1 MKKNKFFSIILCF
14 LFISLVLLS
23 SLSPKR
29 AYAVE
34 KEDDKDKVYCPLCI
48 HRDDDDPLYKKE
60 RQFYQKIHII
70 KAVYGNSIDEV
81 ALAASVLHRYS
92 GPDVAYEKEYD
103 EDFDE
108 NNYKNTWTNILN
120 IRSASEGIGL
130 TPEEDARVKANDK
143 IALLTTAAIVMIDS
157 NHGRS
162 YSDVCFK
169 DALAGDKLVNNDGN
183 SGILGEFVN
192 AMVCGNAQVSNLVN
206 PLEYISNFFDGDNI
220 IVAKES
226 AKNRFVNTEKV
237 CKDGFVGG
245 LYSGVSKIKDEDRKK
260 AVKQMY
266 AQQIIDLANYY
277 KRLYG
282 SGIEEYG
289 DSCSAN
295 IAGTT
300 GAFASWR
307 QMDPKWKDIS
317 LGGSSSVGRAG
328 CLVTSISMQIARSGT
343 KIGSLPSG
351 YSEFNPGAFVTSSNE
366 HDGFAGG
373 GNYAWTGFQTI
384 APNWGVGDF
393 VSLGVS
399 SNDKLAEAVSRE
411 LSSGFGSEQY
421 QKFLVLQIHHATSS
435 QHWVAVNG
443 VENGVVTIFDPAR
456 DGTTLDA
463 NYDNWVV
470 DGYRVMYAKDV
481 PNGQVG
487 STNNNECS
495 GDAGSGEIQIPS
507 EYGNGGYTVTEIDR
521 ISWDKTA
528 DLYPIYERWL
538 AAGGQYDDGIAVL
551 DGRYLIACTS
561 TFGTTGDNVD
571 FYLENGTVIHT
582 IVFDEKSQEVVPWD
596 DDPANKWGHDDGA
609 NIIEFQVSSN
619 AFRNQYGG
627 YNPGNNGW
635 HMEWAGSRVASATN
649 LGKGAAPVDN
659 GGTTSSKG
667 AYCKNGVAY
676 GLRSTGKNDDIA
688 KMAVALAATA
698 SPDSQLHAP
707 GHAGTKLDD
716 PRLQDFYDVMDETI
730 RKYPFDDPNNPTTHN
745 NHALASCVQA
755 AAGVIRATVDP
766 DIDSSAPYGFE
777 KYLTENTEKWVL
789 VEELNPT
796 DILDEHCQPGDVLVA
811 ANMNCEFCAGHAA
824 IYVGNKLTQ
833 VKFPGSN
840 GNVYEANYST
850 AGYPYI
856 NYYNTSGYKFKVFRP
871 TGKGTFI
878 YPFIDNSKYLDKYN
892 W

>member
-1 MKKNKFFSIILCF
+1 MKKNKFFSIIICF

-169 DALAGDKLVNNDGN
+169 DALAGDKLVDNDGN

-237 CKDGFVGG
+237 CKNGFVGG

-282 SGIEEYG
+282 SGVEEYG
-289 DSCSAN
+289 SSCSAN

-463 NYDNWVV
+463 NYENWVV

-521 ISWDKTA
+521 FNWDAGTGQRELFDK
-528 DLYPIYERWL
+528 WM
-538 AAGGQYDDGIAVL
+538 AAGAPYDDGVAVYE
-551 DGRYLIACTS
+551 GRYLIACTE
-561 TFGTTGDNVD
+561 TFGDVGDSID
-571 FYLENGTVIHT
+571 FYLEDGTKIPAM
-582 IVFDEKSQEVVPWD
+582 IFDTKNPD
-596 DDPANKWGHDDGA
+596 DSDCNKWGHGNGA
-609 NIIEFQVSSN
+609 NVLEFEVSME
-619 AFRNQYGG
+619 AFSRYGT
-627 YNPGNNGW
+627 NPGYNGW
-635 HMEWAGSRVASATN
+635 HMEWSGKRVASATN
-649 LGKGAAPVDN
+649 LGGGAAPVNND
-659 GGTTSSKG
+659 GTTSSKG

-676 GLRSTGKNDDIA
+676 GLRSTGKNDDVA
-688 KMAVALAATA
+688 KLAVALAATA

-707 GHAGTKLDD
+707 GHAGTKLNDS
-716 PRLQDFYDVMDETI
+716 RLQDFYDVMYETI
-730 RKYPFDDPNNPTTHN
+730 QKYPCDDPSNPNSHNECGYNNY
-745 NHALASCVQA
+745 ALASCAQA
-755 AAGVIRATVDP
+755 AAGVIRATVDS
-766 DIDSSAPYGFE
+766 DINSGGPGGMRD
-777 KYLTENTEKWVL
+777 YLELNTEKWVL
-789 VEELNPT
+789 VEELQPS
-796 DILDEHCQPGDVLVA
+796 DILDEHCQPGDLLVA
-811 ANMNCEFCAGHAA
+811 ATCTNCSGHIA
-824 IYVGNKLTQ
+824 IYVGNKLAR
-833 VKFPGSN
+833 VKFPGTN
-840 GNVYEANYST
+840 GNVFEANYSS

-856 NYYNTSGYKFKVFRP
+856 NYYNTSGYKFKIFRP
-871 TGKGTFI
+871 TGKGTFT
-878 YPFIDNSKYLDKYN
+878 YPFIDISKYLDKYN

>member
-1 MKKNKFFSIILCF
+1 
-14 LFISLVLLS
+14 
-23 SLSPKR
+23 
-29 AYAVE
+29 
-34 KEDDKDKVYCPLCI
+34 
-48 HRDDDDPLYKKE
+48 
-60 RQFYQKIHII
+60 
-70 KAVYGNSIDEV
+70 
-81 ALAASVLHRYS
+81 
-92 GPDVAYEKEYD
+92 
-103 EDFDE
+103 
-108 NNYKNTWTNILN
+108 
-120 IRSASEGIGL
+120 
-130 TPEEDARVKANDK
+130 
-143 IALLTTAAIVMIDS
+143 
-157 NHGRS
+157 
-162 YSDVCFK
+162 
-169 DALAGDKLVNNDGN
+169 
-183 SGILGEFVN
+183 
-192 AMVCGNAQVSNLVN
+192 
-206 PLEYISNFFDGDNI
+206 
-220 IVAKES
+220 
-226 AKNRFVNTEKV
+226 
-237 CKDGFVGG
+237 
-245 LYSGVSKIKDEDRKK
+245 
-260 AVKQMY
+260 
-266 AQQIIDLANYY
+266 
-277 KRLYG
+277 
-282 SGIEEYG
+282 
-289 DSCSAN
+289 
-295 IAGTT
+295 
-300 GAFASWR
+300 
-307 QMDPKWKDIS
+307 MDPKWKDIS

-351 YSEFNPGAFVTSSNE
+351 YSEFNPGAFVISSNE

-411 LSSGFGSEQY
+411 LSSGFGTEQY

-456 DGTTLDA
+456 NGTTLDA
-463 NYDNWVV
+463 NYENWVV

-582 IVFDEKSQEVVPWD
+582 IVFDEKSQTVEPWD

-676 GLRSTGKNDDIA
+676 GLKSSGKNDDIA
-688 KMAVALAATA
+688 KLAVALAGTA
-698 SPDSQLHAP
+698 IPEGQLHT
-707 GHAGTKLDD
+707 GTAYATDEIPD
-716 PRLQDFYDVMDETI
+716 PRLFDYYEVMHETI
-730 RKYPFDDPNNPTTHN
+730 IKYPPKDPNNPNTSN
-745 NHALASCVQA
+745 NYARASCVQA

-777 KYLTENTEKWVL
+777 KYLTDNTEKWTL

-796 DILDEHCQPGDVLVA
+796 DILDEHCQPGDVLVYSS
-811 ANMNCEFCAGHAA
+811 CEKCAGHAA
-824 IYVGNKLTQ
+824 IYVGNKLAR
-833 VKFPGSN
+833 VKFPN
-840 GNVYEANYST
+840 TTGNVFEANYSVR
-850 AGYPYI
+850 GYPYI

-878 YPFIDNSKYLDKYN
+878 YPFIDITKYLNKYN